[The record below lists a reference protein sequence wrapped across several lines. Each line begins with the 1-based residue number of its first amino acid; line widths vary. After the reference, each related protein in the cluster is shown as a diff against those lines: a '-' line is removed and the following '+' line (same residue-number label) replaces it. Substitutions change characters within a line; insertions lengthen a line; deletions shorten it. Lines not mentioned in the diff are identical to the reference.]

1 MGFMEST
8 AVFYSLFLSFGFL
21 GLVYFILI
29 LFKLFLEIFFQVNC
43 VFAFLTYEWFRKS
56 LVYFIQNFLFLLWF
70 WALHW
75 FHFSLNG
82 FLNKLKL
89 LFFTIE
95 LDPDGKWSS
104 LFCGEKTPFPHT
116 KNCVHSEFIL
126 EKRYIHRSWEFLVD
140 SGFD

>member
-56 LVYFIQNFLFLLWF
+56 LVYFIQNFLFLL
-70 WALHW
+70 
-75 FHFSLNG
+75 
-82 FLNKLKL
+82 
-89 LFFTIE
+89 
-95 LDPDGKWSS
+95 
-104 LFCGEKTPFPHT
+104 
-116 KNCVHSEFIL
+116 
-126 EKRYIHRSWEFLVD
+126 
-140 SGFD
+140 